1 MKPEQT
7 ERTTK
12 RREQILEAAFGLS
25 ARRGDWSLAD
35 VAGEIGLS
43 KTALYRHFRDR
54 AEIEEEMRRDLFR
67 SLLRVI
73 EASDASPALIRK
85 AVVSFFREHQGHL
98 YVTLMGLVTDPT
110 FSRTVIEFLV
120 SGSER
125 IARYFARASVTE
137 PATRERVAADLLI
150 NSVSILLASFLDE
163 HIDTKL
169 QDGLLDLLEQGF
181 EGMRLP
187 TEERLD
193 ELTVAAGLADADI
206 ERDEGKILSAIARV
220 IRLYGLT
227 KTTIGR
233 IAEET
238 GTAKSSLYFHYKTK
252 EDMLEDLLRRETG
265 TLVRLFKEK
274 AAVGET
280 FTEQLYVIM
289 VVQANYLVMKPDFI
303 PVFNWIRYETIVN
316 RYDSD
321 HGRFDVDDLLSA
333 FRTGDLSGGREPP
346 ERGSAGDA
354 PCAWDTRIL
363 AIALI
368 KWASII
374 SSTVTI
380 YGYDTGHDPDKI
392 RKNVRTAFM
401 RMVLGEKEL

>member
-1 MKPEQT
+1 MKTELT
-7 ERTTK
+7 ERTTQ
-12 RREQILEAAFGLS
+12 RREQILEAAFRLS

-54 AEIEEEMRRDLFR
+54 AEIEEELRRELFR

-73 EASDASPALIRK
+73 ESTDATPRGIRK
-85 AVVSFFREHQGHL
+85 AVVAFFRANQGHL
-98 YVTLMGLVTDPT
+98 YVTLMGLVTDAA
-110 FSRTVIEFLV
+110 FSRTAIEFLV

-125 IARYFARASVTE
+125 IALYFARLNVTD
-137 PATRERVAADLLI
+137 PATRERVAADILI

-181 EGMRLP
+181 DGMVIPDEG
-187 TEERLD
+187 RLD
-193 ELTVAAGLADADI
+193 ALTADAGLAEGEI
-206 ERDEGKILSAIARV
+206 ETDGGKILAAIARV
-220 IRLYGLT
+220 IHKHGVT

-252 EDMLEDLLRRETG
+252 EDMLEDLLRKETG
-265 TLVRLFKEK
+265 TMARLFKDK
-274 AAVGET
+274 AATGAT
-280 FTEQLYVIM
+280 FTEQLYLIM
-289 VVQANYLVMKPDFI
+289 VTQANYLMLKPDLI
-303 PVFNWIRYETIVN
+303 QVFNWIRYETIAN

-321 HGRFDVDDLLSA
+321 HGGFDVDDLLSA
-333 FRTGDLSGGREPP
+333 FRVGDLGGGKRKTAED
-346 ERGSAGDA
+346 G
-354 PCAWDTRIL
+354 PCAWDGRIL

-368 KWASII
+368 KWASVI

-380 YGYDTGHDPDKI
+380 YGCEKGHDPEKI
-392 RKNVRTAFM
+392 RKNIRTAFR
-401 RMVLGEKEL
+401 RMVLGEKET